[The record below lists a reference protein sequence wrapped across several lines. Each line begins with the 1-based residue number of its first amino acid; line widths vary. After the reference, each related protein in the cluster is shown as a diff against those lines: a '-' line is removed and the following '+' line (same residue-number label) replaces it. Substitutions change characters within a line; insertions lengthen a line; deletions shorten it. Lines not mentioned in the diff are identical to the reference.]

1 MELLEIMQN
10 RRSVRKYTGEAVP
23 QEAVDM
29 ILQAGLLS
37 PTGKNIKPYEFI
49 VVRDKGLLKGISESR
64 PMGSQLVAGADVCIV
79 VIAKTELTNV
89 WVEDCSSA
97 ISYMHL
103 MADSLGIGS
112 CWIQCR
118 NRENQNGG
126 TANEHIKE
134 LLGIPEGYEVAFS
147 LALGMPA
154 AKNPRTELE
163 DLLYDKIHT
172 EKF

>member
-10 RRSVRKYTGEAVP
+10 RRSIRKYTGEPVP

-49 VVRDKGLLKGISESR
+49 VVRDKEMLKAISESR
-64 PMGSQLVAGADVCIV
+64 PMGSQIVAGADVCIV
-79 VIAKTELTNV
+79 IIAKTELTNV

-103 MADSLGIGS
+103 MADALGIGS

-118 NRENQNGG
+118 NRENQQGG
-126 TANEHIKE
+126 TASDYIRE
-134 LLGIPEGYEVAFS
+134 LLDIPAEYEVAFS

-154 AKNPRTELE
+154 QEAPKHELE
-163 DLLYDKIHT
+163 DLLYDKIHQ